1 MDAGADWPAA
11 RRLSAG
17 GAPVRRKEVEAAD
30 WPLGPPEAPPRPAH
44 WRPARRGGVAA
55 LPQFRALRSNAA
67 AADKGAA

>member
-1 MDAGADWPAA
+1 M
-11 RRLSAG
+11 
-17 GAPVRRKEVEAAD
+17 RRKEVEAGD
-30 WPLGPPEAPPRPAH
+30 WPLGPREAPPRPAH